1 MSILDLEK
9 FLYQEKYYRYRI
21 CEVLFTP
28 IGRPYK
34 DASFVKVI
42 SLINKSNNIKPSS
55 RIRIAFST
63 LGAIVHNPL
72 RSCHRRQQLFIKYF
86 LCAVKYEM
94 DDYDGH

>member
-9 FLYQEKYYRYRI
+9 FLYQEKYYRCRI
-21 CEVLFTP
+21 CEVLCTP

-63 LGAIVHNPL
+63 LGGY
-72 RSCHRRQQLFIKYF
+72 SS
-86 LCAVKYEM
+86 
-94 DDYDGH
+94 